1 MQMALGF
8 TPLQSGSVVLPLT
21 VTFALVSRK
30 SGSRAQRRGPI
41 AIIEGCLVQV
51 LGIAILAAGLTSPTW
66 STPLHLSLL
75 LIVVGAG
82 QAMAMAPLYSLALSR
97 IPAAYA
103 GAGAGVLSTVQQIG
117 NGSGAA
123 VIGALY
129 LSLQATPW
137 VAVMASLTA
146 LALAL
151 TATMS
156 LLWRLQPAA
165 AAMQPKSA

>member
-1 MQMALGF
+1 MGRLD
-8 TPLQSGSVVLPLT
+8 
-21 VTFALVSRK
+21 
-30 SGSRAQRRGPI
+30 
-41 AIIEGCLVQV
+41 
-51 LGIAILAAGLTSPTW
+51 
-66 STPLHLSLL
+66 
-75 LIVVGAG
+75 VGAG

-97 IPAAYA
+97 IPPAYA

-146 LALAL
+146 LALSL
-151 TATMS
+151 IATMS
-156 LLWRLQPAA
+156 LLWRLPPAA
-165 AAMQPKSA
+165 TAMQPKSA